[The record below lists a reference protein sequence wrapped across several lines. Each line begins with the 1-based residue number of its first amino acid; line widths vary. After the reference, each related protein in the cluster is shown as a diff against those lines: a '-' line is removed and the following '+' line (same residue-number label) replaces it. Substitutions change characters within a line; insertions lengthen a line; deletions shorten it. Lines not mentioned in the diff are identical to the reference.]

1 MKDTEQLN
9 SLQHVF
15 QHVFD
20 TAREALLCSCVSY
33 HWCI

>member
-9 SLQHVF
+9 SL

-20 TAREALLCSCVSY
+20 TAREALLCSCVS
-33 HWCI
+33 